1 MTPVG
6 LDAHREGAAL
16 ALPAA
21 TDRSLV
27 ALFEHA
33 VGRFAARVALE
44 EGERQLSYAEW
55 DRQSHSFAAF
65 LQSELRILPGERVA
79 MMCPNVLASPIGMIG
94 ILRTG
99 AAQVNVNPMY
109 SAAELAH
116 QLKDADARTIVVHR
130 SALATLLEVIAST
143 PVRTV
148 IVAVD
153 DPFEATDA
161 ELSTLQ
167 CAGAQLFDFAGCL
180 QRGVSLPFA
189 APDLAHQD
197 LAFLQY
203 TGGTTGV
210 SKGAMLSHGN
220 LLANIAQYRAF
231 AADAMSEDGET
242 VITALPLYHIFALMV
257 NTLSYLSVGAT
268 NVMVAN
274 PRDMDGFVALL
285 GKRPFT
291 AITGVNTLFIGLM
304 AHPDFARV
312 DFSRHRVSWG
322 GGAPIPPS
330 TSERWKR
337 FTGAHIKLGY
347 GLSETSPILTLNPVR
362 LSHFTD
368 TVGVPLPGTEICLR
382 DAEGA
387 PVEPGENGEIWAR
400 GAQVM
405 TGYWRN
411 PAATAEAF
419 SADGFFK
426 TGDIG
431 IFDTHGFLRIVD
443 RKKDMILVSGFNVYP
458 AEVEAV
464 AQAFDG
470 VRECAVVAVEDA
482 RTGEAVKLYFSALP
496 GHSVDTDA
504 LQRHCRA
511 HLVAYKVPRHLEQL
525 DELPK
530 STVGKVLRRAL
541 RPDGGVRP

>member
-1 MTPVG
+1 MTPAW
-6 LDAHREGAAL
+6 LDSYGDGVPH
-16 ALPAA
+16 ALPPLV
-21 TDRSLV
+21 DRSLI
-27 ALFEHA
+27 ALYERA
-33 VGRFAARVALE
+33 AAQFADRVALQ
-44 EGERQLSYAEW
+44 EGERSLRYADW
-55 DRQSHSFAAF
+55 DRQSRSFAAL
-65 LQSELRILPGERVA
+65 LQSELNVLPGERVA

-109 SAAELAH
+109 SPAELAH
-116 QLKDADARTIVVHR
+116 QLKDADAGVIVVHR
-130 SALATLLEVIAST
+130 SALPTLLQVIAST
-143 PVRTV
+143 AIRTV
-148 IVAVD
+148 IVAAD
-153 DPFEATDA
+153 DPFE
-161 ELSTLQ
+161 TL
-167 CAGAQLFDFAGCL
+167 GAALDEAPCTGVQVLDFADCL
-180 QRGVSLPFA
+180 QRGARLPFA
-189 APDLAHQD
+189 APELAAQD

-203 TGGTTGV
+203 TGGTTGL

-231 AADAMSEDGET
+231 AGAAMSQDGET

-268 NVMVAN
+268 NVLVAN
-274 PRDMDGFVALL
+274 ARDMDGFVALL
-285 GKRPFT
+285 KRSPFT
-291 AITGVNTLFIGLM
+291 AITGVNTLFVGLM
-304 AHPDFARV
+304 AHPAFDQI

-330 TSERWKR
+330 TSARWKR

-347 GLSETSPILTLNPVR
+347 GLSETSPILTLNPVHIA
-362 LSHFTD
+362 HFTD
-368 TVGVPLPGTEICLR
+368 TVGVPLPGTEISLR

-387 PVEPGENGEIWAR
+387 QVPQGERGEIWAR

-405 TGYWRN
+405 AGYWRN

-431 IFDTHGFLRIVD
+431 VFDEHGFLRIVD

-470 VRECAVVAVEDA
+470 VRECAVVAVDDE
-482 RTGEAVKLYFSALP
+482 RTGEAVKLYYAVLP
-496 GHSVDTDA
+496 GHRVDTAA

-511 HLVAYKVPRHLEQL
+511 HLAAYKVPRHLEQL
-525 DELPK
+525 AELPK

-541 RPDGGVRP
+541 RSDGDTRA